1 MAYKP
6 GDYYVQP
13 SGIVMQWDG
22 SVWQWRGQN
31 LTPSGREAINNGTL
45 VDPPG
50 AATNPA
56 ILEATRE
63 AGASANGGTVAAPA
77 PKDPSA
83 YKVAN
88 ATILDKNSGSIR
100 YPDDI
105 GVGGS
110 DYMIFEFMDYVPPF
124 SSKVALGKDAASYN
138 AYNSSI
144 NALTKANGWP
154 QIILYMPEGVSVS
167 YKANWDGK
175 KFGNIAA
182 GVLSAAG
189 GVAGGDAKKFFEALG
204 QTASDTAK
212 RAPAQIGAGAVSAI
226 IGGITGD
233 SVSSND
239 IFSSVGGQILNP
251 NAELI
256 FGGHDLRTFTFTYK
270 LVPFN
275 QAEAEIIF
283 GKGGIITAF
292 KKAMLPSFESGDFK
306 SGTGEDFSMADK
318 GKSDAIGF
326 IKNPKL
332 IQPYFMNGAGTH
344 PYLPRLKPCTITD
357 FDVNYTADGVY
368 AAHVGG
374 YPAAAEITI
383 NLTESKLVYSED
395 IDRGF

>member
-1 MAYKP
+1 MAK
-6 GDYYVQP
+6 GQYYIKRE
-13 SGIVMQWDG
+13 SGKDIVYYDDG
-22 SVWQWRGQN
+22 SGFKKIGNAQTNVQAQSYLGGQK
-31 LTPSGREAINNGTL
+31 
-45 VDPPG
+45 VDPDTKEPL
-50 AATNPA
+50 TNQPRTQA
-56 ILEATRE
+56 QAQS
-63 AGASANGGTVAAPA
+63 SAPV

-83 YKVAN
+83 YELSGIKIDS
-88 ATILDKNSGSIR
+88 TESGSKR

-105 GVGGS
+105 GTSGS

-124 SSKVALGKDAASYN
+124 SSKVATGDFASYD
-138 AYNSSI
+138 AYNASI
-144 NALTKANGWP
+144 NQIKRNTSFP

-182 GVLSAAG
+182 GVLRAAG
-189 GVAGGDAKKFFEALG
+189 GLAGGNAGTFLNALG

-212 RAPAQIGAGAVSAI
+212 RAPAQLGAAAISSI

-233 SVSSND
+233 SVGSGD
-239 IFSSVGGQILNP
+239 VFSSVGGQILNP

-256 FGGHDLRTFTFTYK
+256 FGGHDLRTFTFTYR

-275 QAEAEIIF
+275 ENEARIIF
-283 GKGGIITAF
+283 NKDGIINAF

-306 SGTGEDFSMADK
+306 SGTGADFSTVDK
-318 GKSDAIGF
+318 GSTDAIGF

-332 IQPYFMNGAGTH
+332 IQPYFMSGSGAH

-383 NLTESKLVYSED
+383 SLTETKLVYAED
-395 IDRGF
+395 IDKGF